1 MKRRAA
7 LEPTAPYESGIWG
20 TAEHPCP
27 SERTLA
33 AHLDGELDDARAQ
46 LVDAHLDRCAAC
58 ASDSRRIENLSHCL
72 RAWARGRAAVEPPS
86 RLLSRV
92 LRTVSPEGAAL
103 RLETARSRTVALKVA
118 AAVLVWTGGVVA
130 GLRGAPLPD
139 AVGPAPARSAVSA
152 PRVASSRAAGGR
164 RPRAAAGAARGD
176 ARAPRADPDARPR
189 RARRR
194 GRGDARGL
202 PRAPVRGRPRGDTR
216 GARPVGRRGRRR
228 GDRPPR
234 AVARGARGP
243 RRRPAHGRPHG
254 RRGR

>member
-7 LEPTAPYESGIWG
+7 LEPAAPYESGIWG

-33 AHLDGELDDARAQ
+33 AHLDGELDDARAR

-103 RLETARSRTVALKVA
+103 RLETARSRRTVALKVA

-130 GLRGAPLPD
+130 GLRGARRAITPRTSSPRRPGR
-139 AVGPAPARSAVSA
+139 GPSAAERTRASARYPASRRASVEARAASGTSTRSIPWKRPSGSVATKPPASGPSSA
-152 PRVASSRAAGGR
+152 TIAAARAAMASASRA
-164 RPRAAAGAARGD
+164 
-176 ARAPRADPDARPR
+176 
-189 RARRR
+189 
-194 GRGDARGL
+194 
-202 PRAPVRGRPRGDTR
+202 
-216 GARPVGRRGRRR
+216 
-228 GDRPPR
+228 
-234 AVARGARGP
+234 
-243 RRRPAHGRPHG
+243 
-254 RRGR
+254 